1 MTTEERKRNFMKGK
15 GWLVAILAVFFG
27 YHIYTGLN
35 DMIKSREEQWT
46 NEDRTLLIDKC
57 IKETGVNGT
66 KYPELTRE
74 YCKCSHDKLLD
85 KFTKSEYLELIKK
98 PAEEQIKISLPIF
111 RDCLTH
117 YQNAMKQAEK

>member
-1 MTTEERKRNFMKGK
+1 MTTEKRKGNFMKGK
-15 GWLVAILAVFFG
+15 GWLVAIIAIFLG
-27 YHIYTGLN
+27 YHFYTRLS

-46 NEDRTLLIDKC
+46 SEDRTLLIDKC

-85 KFTKSEYLELIKK
+85 KFTKTEYLELIKK
-98 PAEEQIKISLPIF
+98 PADEQVKISLPIF
-111 RDCLTH
+111 RDCLTY